1 MIKKLRKKLVAVAML
16 SLFIVLFIII
26 GTVNVLN
33 YTRMVDDAD
42 RTLNIL
48 KENNGSFPRPD
59 MSHGHGGEMFK
70 GMSPEAPYESRYFSV
85 MMDSNG
91 NVSTIDTGKI
101 AGTDTD
107 EAAEY
112 AVKALASGKTEGFM
126 GQYRFT
132 LKEADSGSL
141 IIFLYCGRGLSN
153 FRSVLFISTA
163 ISIAGMLA
171 VFLLLVFFSGR
182 IVKPVSE
189 SYDKQKRFI
198 TDAGHELKT
207 PLTIIDADAELVELE
222 CGESEWLDDIRKQTK
237 RLTALTN
244 DLIYLAKLEEGQKNT
259 VKIEFPLSDVVEET
273 AEAFRACAINENK
286 KLELDIQPGI
296 SYIGD
301 EKAVRQLVS
310 ILVDNAVK
318 YADSEGNIRVKLT
331 SIAGKQNTAS
341 KSKCQNAISNKKSS
355 VEPKQAVLLKQ
366 SAVSRSIKLEVY
378 NTCGHID
385 AESVKHL
392 FDRFYRAEQSHNS
405 QTGGYGIGLS
415 VAKAV
420 AEAHGGRI
428 SARTDDGRSL
438 RIIVVM

>member
-33 YTRMVDDAD
+33 YTRMVDDAN

-59 MSHGHGGEMFK
+59 MSHGHGEEMFK

-85 MMDSNG
+85 MMDDNG

-126 GQYRFT
+126 GQYRFA
-132 LKEADSGSL
+132 LKETDSGSL

-153 FRSVLFISTA
+153 FRSVLFISVV
-163 ISIAGMLA
+163 ISLAGMLA

-237 RLTALTN
+237 RLTSLTN
-244 DLIYLAKLEEGQKNT
+244 DLIYLAKMEEGQKNT

-273 AEAFRACAINENK
+273 AESFRARAINDNK
-286 KLELDIQPGI
+286 KLELDIQPGL

-318 YADSEGNIRVKLT
+318 YADSEGNIRVKLS
-331 SIAGKQNTAS
+331 SIAGKQNM
-341 KSKCQNAISNKKSS
+341 IPNKKSS
-355 VEPKQAVLLKQ
+355 VESKQAVLLKQ
-366 SAVSRSIKLEVY
+366 SAVSRTIKLEVY
-378 NTCGHID
+378 NTCEHIE

-420 AEAHGGRI
+420 VEAHGGKI
-428 SARTDDGRSL
+428 SACTDDGKSL
-438 RIIVVM
+438 GITVVM

>member
-33 YTRMVDDAD
+33 YTRMVDDAN

-59 MSHGHGGEMFK
+59 MSHGHGEEMFK

-85 MMDSNG
+85 MMDDNG

-132 LKEADSGSL
+132 LKEADSGRL

-153 FRSVLFISTA
+153 FHSVLFISTA

-222 CGESEWLDDIRKQTK
+222 CGGSEWLDDIRKQTK
-237 RLTALTN
+237 RLTSLTN
-244 DLIYLAKLEEGQKNT
+244 DLIYLAKMEEGQRNT

-273 AEAFRACAINENK
+273 AEAFRARAINENK

-301 EKAVRQLVS
+301 EKAVRQLIS

-318 YADSEGNIRVKLT
+318 YADGEGNIKVSLTKVGKL
-331 SIAGKQNTAS
+331 
-341 KSKCQNAISNKKSS
+341 SS
-355 VEPKQAVLLKQ
+355 EPRQTL
-366 SAVSRSIKLEVY
+366 SAKGARGIKLEVY
-378 NTCGHID
+378 NTCEHISKD
-385 AESVKHL
+385 SVKHL
-392 FDRFYRAEQSHNS
+392 FERFYRAEQSHNS

-420 AEAHGGRI
+420 VEAHGGRI
-428 SARTDDGRSL
+428 GEYTEDEKSL
-438 RIIVVM
+438 KITVVM